1 MEFRMIQEFVVLAD
15 VKNYARAAEELYM
28 TQATLSRHINAL
40 EKEFGQMLFHRT
52 TRKVELTFFG
62 EDFLKYARQLCQTW
76 QECQDDLF
84 SDSRRNSL
92 VIGISAIILEERD
105 IKERLAG
112 FSIANPELN
121 VELVSDDDE
130 SRLIERM
137 RRHDLDTAVLRE
149 PVGITD
155 NFRRV
160 KLYPAEPLC
169 LLLPSDHVYA
179 KNRSVDLDLLKD
191 ETFLLPPESSY
202 SYKLFMDRCSD
213 LGFEPKVRSSIRGRE
228 IARKMTR
235 NRMGIPVMSRL
246 AATGAA
252 DESLSIVEIDPPIM
266 QQIDMVC
273 PSAGKTSSPLK
284 ALLEYMKQSQKKI
297 SVRTPFS

>member
-15 VKNYARAAEELYM
+15 VRNYARAAEELYM

-40 EKEFGQMLFHRT
+40 EKEFGHLLFNRT
-52 TRKVELTFFG
+52 TRKVELTLFG

-84 SDSRRNSL
+84 SDERRNSL

-112 FSIANPELN
+112 FSMTNPDLN

-130 SRLIERM
+130 ARLIERM
-137 RRHDLDTAVLRE
+137 KRHDLDTAVLRE
-149 PVGITD
+149 PVGISD
-155 NFRRV
+155 SFRRV

-169 LLLPSDHVYA
+169 LLLPSDHPYA
-179 KNRSVDLDLLKD
+179 DNRSVDLNLLKD

-202 SYKLFMDRCSD
+202 SYKLFIGRCRE
-213 LGFEPKVRSSIRGRE
+213 LGFEPKVRSSIRGQE

-235 NRMGIPVMSRL
+235 NRIGIPVMSRL

-252 DESLSIVEIDPPIM
+252 DEKLRIVEIDPPIM

-284 ALLEYMKQSQKKI
+284 ALLEYMKHSQKTI
-297 SVRTPFS
+297 SISLT

>member
-40 EKEFGQMLFHRT
+40 EKEFGRLLFHRT
-52 TRKVELTFFG
+52 TRKVELTLFG
-62 EDFLKYARQLCQTW
+62 EDFLKYARQLCQIW

-84 SDSRRNSL
+84 SDTRNNSL
-92 VIGISAIILEERD
+92 IIGISAIIIEERD

-112 FSIANPELN
+112 FSMANPDLN
-121 VELVSDDDE
+121 VELVSDDNE
-130 SRLIERM
+130 ARLIERLK
-137 RRHDLDTAVLRE
+137 RHDLDTAVLRE
-149 PVGITD
+149 PVGISD
-155 NFRRV
+155 SFRRV

-169 LLLPSDHVYA
+169 LLLPSDHPYA
-179 KNRSVDLDLLKD
+179 KNRSVDLNFLKN
-191 ETFLLPPESSY
+191 ETFLLPPESTY
-202 SYKLFMDRCSD
+202 SYKLFTGRCNE
-213 LGFEPKVRSSIRGRE
+213 LGFEPKIRSSIRGRE

-235 NRMGIPVMSRL
+235 SRMGIPVMSRL

-252 DESLSIVEIDPPIM
+252 DENLRIVEIDPPIM

-284 ALLEYMKQSQKKI
+284 ALLEYMNHSQKTI
-297 SVRTPFS
+297 SIW